1 MILLWTEKGQEG
13 WWGALGGGVYSFMGL
28 QGLQESL
35 PSSLKNSTEGL
46 ASMLNLCL
54 QLCCISCRHLLEFWL
69 LYFLWSPLLMA

>member
-54 QLCCISCRHLLEFWL
+54 Q
-69 LYFLWSPLLMA
+69 